1 MAFCRLEASKSA
13 FNIFPLM
20 PSSSPYFKKAENFNE
35 PSEDHQTTNSSL
47 YEKSFHGTGG
57 PMHNTYSATYG
68 ASHQHWHKTL
78 NSLGIKT
85 NASHFSGSNVGC
97 WTTITT
103 VTPDK
108 QERCYSA
115 TAYYRPAAS
124 RPNLSLLTEAVAQE
138 ILMEKEGTDWVV
150 KGVRFTYGGKDHVVK
165 VSGEVVICGGSV
177 SSPQLLELSGIG
189 RQISETFLLLLSIFW
204 EFCIVCMKND
214 SAIPPERLNV
224 QGFHIVSSIADTAM
238 YPIFSSFWARRI
250 PSDVTD
256 SAFNI
261 GQPEV
266 LKAANIDCKVDS
278 PCVGENFQEHM
289 SEFCKPSPVAEREID
304 KSRSDRNDI

>member
-1 MAFCRLEASKSA
+1 
-13 FNIFPLM
+13 
-20 PSSSPYFKKAENFNE
+20 
-35 PSEDHQTTNSSL
+35 
-47 YEKSFHGTGG
+47 
-57 PMHNTYSATYG
+57 MHNTYSASYG

-103 VTPDK
+103 VTPDT

-138 ILMEKEGTDWVV
+138 VLMDKEGAGWVV
-150 KGVRFTYGGKDHVVK
+150 KGVRFTHGGKDHVVK

-189 RQISETFLLLLSIFW
+189 RQIPETFPLLLLFSW
-204 EFCIVCMKND
+204 EFYIVCIKM
-214 SAIPPERLNV
+214 
-224 QGFHIVSSIADTAM
+224 G
-238 YPIFSSFWARRI
+238 
-250 PSDVTD
+250 
-256 SAFNI
+256 SAFPPQYSGGPHPIPHIWFHNVHDFLH
-261 GQPEV
+261 V
-266 LKAANIDCKVDS
+266 LGMAYF
-278 PCVGENFQEHM
+278 E
-289 SEFCKPSPVAEREID
+289 
-304 KSRSDRNDI
+304 

>member
-1 MAFCRLEASKSA
+1 MLGKSWGTRDGVGMAFCRPEGLELAPR
-13 FNIFPLM
+13 IFVLM

-124 RPNLSLLTEAVAQE
+124 RPNLSLLTEAIAQE
-138 ILMEKEGTDWVV
+138 IVMDKEGADWVV
-150 KGVRFTYGGKDHVVK
+150 KGVRFTHGGQDHVVE

-177 SSPQLLELSGIG
+177 SSPQLLELSGVG
-189 RQISETFLLLLSIFW
+189 RLISETCLLAFSNFG
-204 EFCIVCMKND
+204 ESQTVCRK
-214 SAIPPERLNV
+214 I
-224 QGFHIVSSIADTAM
+224 
-238 YPIFSSFWARRI
+238 
-250 PSDVTD
+250 D
-256 SAFNI
+256 SAF
-261 GQPEV
+261 QPKYIETSGTPYRMQNV
-266 LKAANIDCKVDS
+266 WFHNVPDIPLILEIAYLK
-278 PCVGENFQEHM
+278 EYY
-289 SEFCKPSPVAEREID
+289 
-304 KSRSDRNDI
+304 